1 MFRSA
6 MGDSFRK
13 NPYMCR
19 YLSNFLGK
27 KSTDKDDENDFT
39 DWRNVLLTD
48 KNDVTEQDQ
57 ECQVGKL

>member
-1 MFRSA
+1 MLAAWWVTIS
-6 MGDSFRK
+6 GK
-13 NPYMCR
+13 ILCR